1 MSLENRLA
9 LVTGGSRGIGR
20 GIALALAAEGADI
33 AINYVRDEN
42 AAAETADEIRK
53 MGRRANVYQAAVQ
66 NYDEDREMVERITS
80 EMGQIGI
87 LVNNAGIASK
97 GRTVVDTDPGEVGKL
112 IGIHALS
119 AHYLSALC
127 LPGMRTQKRGD
138 IVMIS
143 SVATKYLS
151 ANGAPYNMAKAALEA
166 LAATLYKE
174 EVGYNIRVNVVAPG
188 LVETEMGK
196 RLARATQGVEDIRI
210 LDTNMPFG
218 RVCQPE
224 DIANVVTFLVSDRNS
239 YITGEKLYV
248 NGGA

>member
-9 LVTGGSRGIGR
+9 LITGGSRGIGK
-20 GIALALAAEGADI
+20 GIALALAADGADI

-42 AAAETADEIRK
+42 AAAETVEEIRK
-53 MGRRANVYQAAVQ
+53 IGRKANAYQAAVQ
-66 NYDEDREMVERITS
+66 NYEEDAEMVARINA
-80 EMGQIGI
+80 EMGPVGI

-97 GRTVVDTDPGEVGKL
+97 GKSVVDTDPSEVARV
-112 IGIHALS
+112 ISIHACS

-127 LPGMRTQKRGD
+127 LPSMRTQARGD
-138 IVMIS
+138 VVMIS
-143 SVATKYLS
+143 SVATKSLS

-174 EVGYNIRVNVVAPG
+174 EVGNNIHVNVVAPG

-196 RLARATQGVEDIRI
+196 RLARATQGVEDMRT
-210 LDTNMPFG
+210 LDRNMPFG

-224 DIANVVTFLVSDRNS
+224 DIANVVRFLVSEYGS
-239 YITGEKLYV
+239 YVTGERLYV